1 MPCAMLVAAA
11 VEVAVPTLAEA
22 AALGAIGAILA
33 GPLMQP
39 TKVRSPVRVRNSNL
53 KCHGTKMRSPSMVSM
68 SQSQRIKIPSYV
80 GLSTVHT
87 PALLTPVISSRS
99 TGTFQKTA
107 KTIQE
112 RSHAVMQ
119 IPEFTPGTGLRSTNA
134 IQRTT
139 EVLQRHSHVG
149 LRQPHAGRLREMH
162 TASGRPVIGL
172 TPTIVSQKTTKVP
185 KQPRFV
191 ARAIDNFSREVMNA
205 IAVAH
210 DEAQYIAHLTI
221 GSTNILLSLISQ
233 YICIFLLEIILNK
246 AYKMFRA
253 AVRRATRRAKLATLM
268 EYGTNLTKLAEEGK
282 LDPVV
287 GRQKQID
294 HVVQILSRRTK
305 NNPCLIGEPGVGK
318 TAIAEGL
325 AQLIATGDVPETIQQ
340 KTVISLDMGLLVAGT
355 KYRGELEE
363 RLKNILEEIKQNGE
377 IILFLDE
384 VHTLVT
390 AGSAEGAIDAANIF
404 KPALARGELQCIGA
418 TTINEYRKHIEKDA
432 AFERRFQPVKI
443 PESTVDETVGILKG
457 LRERYQGHHKVQY
470 TDEALVAAAELSHK
484 HIRDRFLP
492 DKAIDL
498 MDEAGSIVRLRNA
511 QCKPSKKVNDLE
523 AELKKTLKEKN
534 DAISIQNFRRA
545 KQLRDHELQL
555 RTNISALTDK
565 KTQMMEPD
573 TIAMPVVTEDDVR
586 HAISRWTGVPLHKVS
601 MDESRKLLKLEEALH
616 RRVVGQGEAVA
627 AVSRAIRRARLGL
640 KHPGRPVASLVFAG
654 PTGVGKSEL
663 AKALAACYYG
673 SSESEEAAMVR
684 LDMSEYMEKHAVA
697 RLVGSPPGYVGHGEG
712 GQLTEAVRRRPHAVV
727 LLDEV
732 EKAHRDVFDLLLQV
746 LDDGRLTDGKG
757 RTVDFKNTLIV
768 MTTNIGSSLIVNN
781 GGDGAAVAGRIKNTV
796 TDEMKRHFRPEFLN
810 RLDEVIVFQPLTKL
824 EVGKISG
831 IMLEEFAGRVRE
843 KGIKLKVTDKFRE
856 LVVEEGFDPS
866 YGARPLRR
874 AVVRLLED
882 TLAEKMLAGEVREG
896 DSVIVDADSAGN
908 AVVRRSNAM
917 PA

>member
-99 TGTFQKTA
+99 TRTFQKTA

-627 AVSRAIRRARLGL
+627 A
-640 KHPGRPVASLVFAG
+640 
-654 PTGVGKSEL
+654 
-663 AKALAACYYG
+663 
-673 SSESEEAAMVR
+673 
-684 LDMSEYMEKHAVA
+684 
-697 RLVGSPPGYVGHGEG
+697 
-712 GQLTEAVRRRPHAVV
+712 
-727 LLDEV
+727 
-732 EKAHRDVFDLLLQV
+732 
-746 LDDGRLTDGKG
+746 
-757 RTVDFKNTLIV
+757 
-768 MTTNIGSSLIVNN
+768 
-781 GGDGAAVAGRIKNTV
+781 
-796 TDEMKRHFRPEFLN
+796 RHFRPEFLN